1 MSPHPHPRDLTWTGW
16 RSYRGTMSRQK
27 QFEYRISKNK
37 NVIASGQRPRGDPQL
52 VLNCLALAFIL
63 ILIPFPLSAKVPDL
77 PTITPANFTME
88 LARVTSTYEHII
100 QNNPKS
106 LIRKF
111 KKAHGAHHYRFSA
124 TETQLKNDYQ
134 KIVKQRNMLDP
145 INQLKQSMKDMYLEH
160 YSVTSDQLNAMDYEA
175 TLLAVGLFKEIAR
188 LQKKYDSFLLPVIHN
203 ALLAVHAKKRGACK
217 HWAEDLLIYLKPLK
231 RRFFDVAWGEAYPG
245 K

>member
-1 MSPHPHPRDLTWTGW
+1 
-16 RSYRGTMSRQK
+16 
-27 QFEYRISKNK
+27 
-37 NVIASGQRPRGDPQL
+37 VSGQRPRGDPQL

-188 LQKKYDSFLLPVIHN
+188 LQKKYDAALPHFFE
-203 ALLAVHAKKRGACK
+203 ALRIAPNFARRRCF
-217 HWAEDLLIYLKPLK
+217 PLWEV
-231 RRFFDVAWGEAYPG
+231 RQV
-245 K
+245 